1 MVSRSGRVGPRPP
14 RGARG
19 RAALAPPSRRPR
31 LRRLVLPLLV
41 VGILAGGA
49 AVVLATSRPLP
60 DPAADSAVTGS
71 RPAAITPSLGASSA
85 PVVIIEHADFQ
96 CPFCGVFAR
105 EVKPKIEA
113 AYVATGRVRFE
124 WHDFAWM
131 GAESRAAANA
141 ARCAADQDAFWPYHD
156 QLYAERITPNTGA
169 FSRDRLIA
177 AAERISLDVS
187 LFTACL
193 DADTHGATVRA
204 DTAEAARLGMTGTP
218 TFLINGKVL
227 VGAQPFEVM
236 AAEIDAALAA
246 AGRP

>member
-1 MVSRSGRVGPRPP
+1 MASRSRRAEGNAGGPRGRGRRAAVSPP
-14 RGARG
+14 RW
-19 RAALAPPSRRPR
+19 PR

-49 AVVLATSRPLP
+49 AVVWATGTPSP
-60 DPAADSAVTGS
+60 DPAATSA
-71 RPAAITPSLGASSA
+71 RPAVSRPSLGAADA
-85 PVVIIEHADFQ
+85 PVVIAEYADFQ

-105 EVKPKIEA
+105 EVKPQIEA
-113 AYVATGRVRFE
+113 AYVATGKVRFE

-131 GAESRAAANA
+131 GAESGAAANA

-156 QLYAERITPNTGA
+156 QLYGGRVTPNSGT

-177 AAERISLDVS
+177 AAGTVGLDIPIFS
-187 LFTACL
+187 ACL

-218 TFLINGKVL
+218 TFVIGDRIL
-227 VGAQPFEVM
+227 VGAQPFEVF

-246 AGRP
+246 ADRP